1 MRRMPLVLALI
12 VALLLPLGAL
22 AQGPCATLAEF
33 PTKRAAQSHCAGDM
47 VVWLNLPTG
56 IYHFR
61 GERWY
66 GRTRSGAYVC
76 RREAD
81 RACMRATR
89 NGQ

>member
-1 MRRMPLVLALI
+1 MSFRFAAPI
-12 VALLLPLGAL
+12 AL
-22 AQGPCATLAEF
+22 AV
-33 PTKRAAQSHCAGDM
+33 AAMAFLPSIAQASSLHTYRYERTAQRHCPHDQ

-66 GRTRSGAYVC
+66 AHTKDGAFVC

-81 RACMRATR
+81 ANGDRASM

>member
-1 MRRMPLVLALI
+1 MLRT
-12 VALLLPLGAL
+12 LLLPLVLIFLLGAVTVGAEL
-22 AQGPCATLAEF
+22 STFTSEREAQ
-33 PTKRAAQSHCAGDM
+33 QHCPQET

-66 GRTRSGAYVC
+66 GRTKRGAFVC
-76 RREAD
+76 RREANL
-81 RACMRATR
+81 AGYQATR